1 MELRESDYAGLRKE
15 AIEQGKV
22 CHGEYNQHN
31 VLMLKPGTAVTNFE
45 HWGFDVQISDLYR
58 FMRKILEKYSWD
70 VRIGMEM
77 LRAYHQK
84 KPITTSE
91 WENLRIRFS
100 YPEKYWKLANYYYVH
115 KKHWFPE
122 KIQRNCRIL
131 SDRKKTGNILSGNA
145 LEAIRFK

>member
-70 VRIGMEM
+70 KSAERLLQI
-77 LRAYHQK
+77 
-84 KPITTSE
+84 
-91 WENLRIRFS
+91 
-100 YPEKYWKLANYYYVH
+100 LA
-115 KKHWFPE
+115 K
-122 KIQRNCRIL
+122 
-131 SDRKKTGNILSGNA
+131 
-145 LEAIRFK
+145 

>member
-77 LRAYHQK
+77 LRTIIMY
-84 KPITTSE
+84 T
-91 WENLRIRFS
+91 
-100 YPEKYWKLANYYYVH
+100 